1 MKKLLQFSALAFALS
16 LGMYTNAQ
24 IEDASFDAGPGS
36 GAWIEASTNFGTPL
50 CDEASCGTC
59 GGECVP
65 KNGVFYA
72 WFGGADTVETASVEQ
87 TAIFPSG
94 SVVSLDVDIK
104 IAAPGPG
111 LIDDRL
117 VISVDG
123 TALATV
129 TAHDSAAY
137 VAYTKL
143 SIDVSSLAD
152 GGSHLVKIEGFQT
165 TATSFNILADD
176 AYLIVDGIQVGL
188 FEDVMEPKFKVYP
201 NPASDVINLTFG
213 EATGEAIVTIV
224 SIDGKEVSN
233 ETVSNVFNK
242 SFEFKTL
249 GLDNG
254 VYIVNVTNNNTTT
267 SQRVVISK

>member
-24 IEDASFDAGPGS
+24 ILDADFEAGPGG
-36 GAWIEASTNFGTPL
+36 GAWTEASTAFGTPI

-59 GGECVP
+59 GGGCVP

-72 WFGGADTVETASVEQ
+72 WFGGANAVEIASVEQ

-94 SVVSLDVDIK
+94 SVVSIDVYIK
-104 IAAPGPG
+104 IATPGPG

-123 TALATV
+123 NDLATV

-143 SIDVSSLAD
+143 SIDVSNFAD
-152 GGSHLVKIEGFQT
+152 GGSHVVRLEGFQT
-165 TATSFNILADD
+165 TSESFNILADD
-176 AYLIVDGIQVGL
+176 AFLIADGTQVEL

-224 SIDGKEVSN
+224 SIDGKEVST

-254 VYIVNVTNNNTTT
+254 VYIVNVTNNGRTT
-267 SQRVVISK
+267 SQRIVISK